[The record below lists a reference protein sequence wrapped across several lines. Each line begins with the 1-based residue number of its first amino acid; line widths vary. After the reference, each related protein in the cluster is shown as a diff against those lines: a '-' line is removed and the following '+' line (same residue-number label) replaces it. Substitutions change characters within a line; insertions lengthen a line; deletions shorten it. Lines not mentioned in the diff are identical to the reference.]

1 MTAFW
6 KRIIQNQYKEG
17 NKTAEDVQGYVP
29 ARITQAEADEI
40 LNAAGS

>member
-17 NKTAEDVQGYVP
+17 NKTDEDVQSFVP
-29 ARITQAEADEI
+29 SRITQSEADDI
-40 LNAAGS
+40 LGV